1 MPPKKVPPNPS
12 NNSESEFL
20 SFTGLASGKSRDEL
34 KKIHN
39 QTKLWEQQQL
49 QESAILFE
57 QEIRQRENSKREETL
72 DNFKIELKG
81 LRERLVH
88 CLLLNYFYTI
98 RFVITMLKIMFI
110 EKSSV
115 VWPTF

>member
-1 MPPKKVPPNPS
+1 MHQNPS
-12 NNSESEFL
+12 NNSESEFH

-49 QESAILFE
+49 QESSILFE

-72 DNFKIELKG
+72 ENFKIELKG
-81 LRERLVH
+81 LRERLVR
-88 CLLLNYFYTI
+88 CLLLNSFYNK
-98 RFVITMLKIMFI
+98 FVIIMLIIMLFI

-115 VWPTF
+115 IWFAYKR

>member
-1 MPPKKVPPNPS
+1 MPPKKVPQNPS
-12 NNSESEFL
+12 NNSEIEFN
-20 SFTGLASGKSRDEL
+20 SFTGLAGGKSRDVEL

-88 CLLLNYFYTI
+88 SLLLNYFYNK
-98 RFVITMLKIMFI
+98 FVIIMLK
-110 EKSSV
+110 SCCL
-115 VWPTF
+115 